1 MIRSPKVKT
10 FGGVL
15 PILRVAFD
23 PAGAILE
30 RDEMIETILVA
41 TDGSEDASA
50 AEQTAMGLA
59 SRLGARLSAVAV
71 IDDRLLRAPAGDGLA
86 LPSFPE
92 AEISTYYRARAEA
105 VARRFS
111 ERARGEGLEAGCEV
125 LQGIPDDRIVE
136 KVQGADLLL
145 VGRTGTT
152 VSDRGGMV
160 GATVDSILRKT
171 NKPTILV
178 PAGAPLTGPLVLGF
192 DGSPG
197 SRIAAKIAV
206 TLANGLNEAVHVF
219 VDSKDKG
226 RAVARFDEVRQ
237 LVGGL
242 SVPVRETSSTL
253 GRPDVKIVD
262 TAKEVRA
269 SLIVMGAY
277 GRNRITEY
285 FLGSNASSVA
295 RTSPVS
301 VLLAR

>member
-1 MIRSPKVKT
+1 
-10 FGGVL
+10 
-15 PILRVAFD
+15 
-23 PAGAILE
+23 
-30 RDEMIETILVA
+30 MIETILVA
-41 TDGSEDASA
+41 TDGSDDASA

-59 SRLGARLSAVAV
+59 SRLGARLSAVSIV
-71 IDDRLLRAPAGDGLA
+71 DDRLMRSPAGEGLA
-86 LPSFPE
+86 LPALPE
-92 AEISTYYRARAEA
+92 AELTAYYRARAEA
-105 VARRFS
+105 VSRRFS
-111 ERARGEGLEAGCEV
+111 ERSRGEGLEASCEV
-125 LQGIPDDRIVE
+125 LQGAPDDRIVE
-136 KVQGADLLL
+136 KVQGADLL
-145 VGRTGTT
+145 VIGRNRMGGRERGTLI
-152 VSDRGGMV
+152 GP
-160 GATVDSILRKT
+160 TVDSVLRKT
-171 NKPTILV
+171 TKPTILV
-178 PAGAPLTGPLVLGF
+178 PGGAPLTGPLVLGF

-197 SRIAAKIAV
+197 SRIAAKLAV

-242 SVPVRETSSTL
+242 AVPVRETSSTL

-277 GRNRITEY
+277 GRNRISEY
-285 FLGSNASSVA
+285 FLGSNAASVA

>member
-1 MIRSPKVKT
+1 LDA
-10 FGGVL
+10 GLNL
-15 PILRVAFD
+15 P
-23 PAGAILE
+23 P
-30 RDEMIETILVA
+30 
-41 TDGSEDASA
+41 
-50 AEQTAMGLA
+50 
-59 SRLGARLSAVAV
+59 
-71 IDDRLLRAPAGDGLA
+71 
-86 LPSFPE
+86 FPE
-92 AEISTYYRARAEA
+92 AELVAYHRARADGIAARLAERARAEG
-105 VARRFS
+105 V
-111 ERARGEGLEAGCEV
+111 EASCDV
-125 LQGIPDDRIVE
+125 LQGRADDRIVE
-136 KVQGADLLL
+136 RALESDLL
-145 VGRTGTT
+145 VIGRD
-152 VSDRGGMV
+152 SRGSERS
-160 GATVDSILRKT
+160 GALIGSTVDGVIRKT
-171 NKPTILV
+171 TRSTCVV
-178 PAGAPLTGPLVLGF
+178 PSGAPLTGPIVLGF

-197 SRIAAKIAV
+197 SRIAAGIAV
-206 TLANGLNEAVHVF
+206 ELSNALNEQVHVF

>member
-1 MIRSPKVKT
+1 MIK
-10 FGGVL
+10 
-15 PILRVAFD
+15 
-23 PAGAILE
+23 
-30 RDEMIETILVA
+30 TILVA
-41 TDGSEDASA
+41 TDGSDDASA

-59 SRLGARLSAVAV
+59 SRLGARLSAVSV
-71 IDDRLLRAPAGDGLA
+71 LDDRLIRVPSADGLA
-86 LPSFPE
+86 LPPFPE
-92 AEISTYYRARAEA
+92 ADLTAYHRARAEA

-111 ERARGEGLEAGCEV
+111 DRAWGEGIEATCEV
-125 LQGIPDDRIVE
+125 LQGTPDHRIVD

-145 VGRTGTT
+145 IGRTGTKGREAG
-152 VSDRGGMV
+152 SMIGG
-160 GATVDSILRKT
+160 TVDSILRKT
-171 NKPTILV
+171 NKPTIMV
-178 PAGAPLTGPLVLGF
+178 PGGAPLTGPLVLGF

-197 SRIAAKIAV
+197 SRIAAKLAV
-206 TLANGLNEAVHVF
+206 ALANGLNEAVHVF

-277 GRNRITEY
+277 GRNRITDY
-285 FLGSNASSVA
+285 FLGSNAASVA

>member
-1 MIRSPKVKT
+1 VVI
-10 FGGVL
+10 GGKKKL
-15 PILRVAFD
+15 S
-23 PAGAILE
+23 GG
-30 RDEMIETILVA
+30 EMIETILVA

-59 SRLGARLSAVAV
+59 SRLGARLSAISVV
-71 IDDRLLRAPAGDGLA
+71 DDRLLRAPAGDGLA
-86 LPSFPE
+86 LPGFPE
-92 AEISTYYRARAEA
+92 AEVTAYFRARADA

-111 ERARGEGLEAGCEV
+111 ERARGEGLEASCEV
-125 LQGIPDDRIVE
+125 LQGMPDDRIVE

-145 VGRTGTT
+145 IGRSGT
-152 VSDRGGMV
+152 VSGTRGGLV

-171 NKPTILV
+171 TKPTILV
-178 PAGAPLTGPLVLGF
+178 PSGAPLTGPLVLGF

-197 SRIAAKIAV
+197 SRIAARIAV
-206 TLANGLNEAVHVF
+206 ELANGLNEAVHVF